1 MEASSRRGEKMAEF
15 DNAIFLH
22 RSERHKSNICK
33 FYIVKLYLFDKQN
46 PNRLKQ
52 YKYNET
58 KRKENKYKTVIA
70 PMLIVPR
77 THVDCPSHPC

>member
-33 FYIVKLYLFDKQN
+33 FYIVKLYLFDKQ
-46 PNRLKQ
+46 KSKSIKAIQ
-52 YKYNET
+52 
-58 KRKENKYKTVIA
+58 IQ
-70 PMLIVPR
+70 
-77 THVDCPSHPC
+77 